1 MAKAKAGKKHRL
13 LLYTRM
19 IERWWPPLF
28 FIGAVTLA
36 LAWWRYQD
44 VFLRITAPWP
54 WMFLAG
60 AGGLCIFVS
69 LLMWA
74 LRKSA
79 YVRVYN
85 DYFVLATPFLR
96 MKVSYRRILRT
107 STVTMESLFPVRRM
121 STLRREAIQP
131 LLKRTAVIVELN
143 ALPMPRAALGLFLSP
158 FFFRDKTP
166 TLVILVPDWMSFSTE
181 LDSLRVPI
189 STPAITERRSQSSIL
204 SQLPHR

>member
-1 MAKAKAGKKHRL
+1 MSKAGKKHTL
-13 LLYTRM
+13 LIYTRM
-19 IERWWPPLF
+19 MNRWWPPLF
-28 FIGAVTLA
+28 LIGAVTLA

-44 VFLRITAPWP
+44 LYLRLTAPWQ
-54 WMFLAG
+54 WMFIAT
-60 AGGLCIFVS
+60 AGGLCVFVS

-85 DYFVLATPFLR
+85 DYFLLATPFLR

-107 STVTMESLFPVRRM
+107 STATVESLFPVRKM
-121 STLRREAIQP
+121 PALQREAIQP
-131 LLKRTAVIVELN
+131 LLKRTAVIVELK
-143 ALPMPRAALGLFLSP
+143 ALPMPRAALSLFLSP
-158 FFFRDKTP
+158 FFFRDKKTP
-166 TLVILVPDWMSFSTE
+166 TLVILVPDWMAFSTE

-189 STPAITERRSQSSIL
+189 STPAITDRRSQSSIL